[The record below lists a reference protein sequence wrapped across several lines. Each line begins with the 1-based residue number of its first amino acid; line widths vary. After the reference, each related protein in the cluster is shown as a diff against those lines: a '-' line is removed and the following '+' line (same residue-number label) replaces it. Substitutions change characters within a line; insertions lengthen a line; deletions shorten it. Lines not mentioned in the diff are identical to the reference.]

1 MKRRML
7 SILLAL
13 AFLVAGVP
21 AADVAVTEAAQALP
35 DTDAAGPVSEVRS
48 INFNSAEIKYAGDR
62 KSVV

>member
-21 AADVAVTEAAQALP
+21 AADVAVREDQLPLLGTLRVEAK
-35 DTDAAGPVSEVRS
+35 V
-48 INFNSAEIKYAGDR
+48 
-62 KSVV
+62 

>member
-21 AADVAVTEAAQALP
+21 AADVAVTEAEAAQALP

-48 INFNSAEIKYAGDR
+48 INFNSAEIK
-62 KSVV
+62 

>member
-21 AADVAVTEAAQALP
+21 AADVAVTEAEAAQALP
-35 DTDAAGPVSEVRS
+35 DTDAAGLC
-48 INFNSAEIKYAGDR
+48 R
-62 KSVV
+62 KSEA

>member
-21 AADVAVTEAAQALP
+21 AADVAVTEAAQALLEKA
-35 DTDAAGPVSEVRS
+35 DRVAALKLAVATQKMG
-48 INFNSAEIKYAGDR
+48 N
-62 KSVV
+62 